1 MSFKPHQV
9 VLPPAAGAAT
19 GMAASLQKAGSTRHA
34 RLVITLQVKT
44 CATLAWRDGDRVEI
58 QLGEAEHH
66 GLIRLRK
73 SDAGSAVLKHRVSGD
88 GTKRG
93 GPYFQLPL
101 GHIEQF
107 VNRSEARRWVQFE
120 TLEDGWIE
128 LVLPRWADETGP
140 NKPKALTG
148 PASLPLPP
156 PRTGRS
162 VTAAAMGDPDPS
174 RSALGQRG
182 GK

>member
-1 MSFKPHQV
+1 MSFKTHQV
-9 VLPPAAGAAT
+9 VLPPPASAPT
-19 GMAASLQKAGSTRHA
+19 GIAASLQKAGSTRHA
-34 RLVITLQVKT
+34 RLVITLQDKT
-44 CATLAWRDGDRVEI
+44 GKSLGFSDGDRIEI

-73 SDAGSAVLKHRVSGD
+73 SDAGSAILKHRVSGD

-93 GPYFQLPL
+93 GPYYQLQL

-107 VNRSEARRWVQFE
+107 VNRSEVRRWVQFE
-120 TLEDGWIE
+120 AVEDGWIE